1 MRDKNP
7 LDRHP
12 TRANDVVSYALFDVV
27 AKGFLISSFFL
38 SYMDRRILTGSRKF
52 DESRASSY
60 SVIPYCSFSIVGTSI
75 MLSTTTVHVLMMVM
89 MMMMMMMMMMRG
101 RCSACRTE

>member
-7 LDRHP
+7 LDRRP

-27 AKGFLISSFFL
+27 AKGFLISFFL

-60 SVIPYCSFSIVGTSI
+60 SVIPYCSFSIVGTFI

-89 MMMMMMMMMMRG
+89 MMMMMMMRG